1 MGENE
6 SRFVAGEEQRR
17 PSYMKA
23 QEADE
28 VGRIAASL
36 PVLQGSRLPDTRA
49 PLRFALVW
57 LTVVACGLTTL
68 AFWQTARSWWI
79 YQTALHTPF
88 FGSVAFVACLLFWG
102 MAAWM
107 WHLRS
112 VYKKA
117 LTASAEDE
125 AGSEKG

>member
-1 MGENE
+1 
-6 SRFVAGEEQRR
+6 
-17 PSYMKA
+17 MKA

-28 VGRIAASL
+28 AGRVAAPL
-36 PVLQGSRLPDTRA
+36 PVLQGSRSPDTRT
-49 PLRFALVW
+49 PFRFALIW
-57 LTVVACGLTTL
+57 LTVVACGTTLL

-102 MAAWM
+102 MAAWI
-107 WHLRS
+107 WHLRNIC
-112 VYKKA
+112 KKVPTDA
-117 LTASAEDE
+117 AEDK